1 MKAVKNREHRELENL
16 RFQCSSEFSIRRK
29 NLALQV
35 TIDLK
40 LAVSTMSFQELQSIL
55 SAIEPH
61 YHSPERQQ
69 LRRILEH
76 WTDLIG
82 ADLAAQAQPIAIQ
95 RNILEV
101 ATSSPVWTQTL
112 VFKRPS
118 ILKQIRDRFAID
130 LSDIRFST
138 VQWRSQ
144 QNQPVIEGDLWQNHP
159 SRLPVASQAVTQLM
173 LLNDSRTAFERWS
186 ALIQRRSQHL
196 PLCPN
201 CKSPTPPG
209 ELERWTVCSLC
220 AARNA

>member
-1 MKAVKNREHRELENL
+1 
-16 RFQCSSEFSIRRK
+16 
-29 NLALQV
+29 
-35 TIDLK
+35 
-40 LAVSTMSFQELQSIL
+40 MSFQELQSIL
-55 SAIEPH
+55 GAIEPH

-138 VQWRSQ
+138 VQWRTPQS
-144 QNQPVIEGDLWQNHP
+144 QPVIEGDLWQNHP
-159 SRLPVASQAVTQLM
+159 SQLPAASQVTTQLP
-173 LLNDSRTAFERWS
+173 LFNDSRTAFERWS
-186 ALIQRRSQHL
+186 ALIQHRSQHL